1 MLRTGPIVN
10 AYYKKTLWVRLH
22 PMTRPG
28 AALSAIVSLAL
39 ATLETARRAA
49 QADAIAAL
57 RVE

>member
-1 MLRTGPIVN
+1 
-10 AYYKKTLWVRLH
+10 
-22 PMTRPG
+22 MTRPG